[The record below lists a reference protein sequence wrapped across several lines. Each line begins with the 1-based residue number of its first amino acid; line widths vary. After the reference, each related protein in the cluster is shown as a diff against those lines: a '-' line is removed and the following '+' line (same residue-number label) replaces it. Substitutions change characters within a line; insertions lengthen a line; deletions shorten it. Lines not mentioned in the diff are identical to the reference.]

1 MLNEMLVKYALVTG
15 ASSGIGRHISEEL
28 ARRGYSI
35 IAVSNQ
41 YEQLQVLK
49 KELEKKYSIAVI
61 PFEINLA
68 KPGAGNKVFNYCLK
82 KGYDVEV
89 LVNNAGILVV
99 GEAVRIDSST
109 AETILQLHIIT
120 PALMCR
126 LFGGNMAE
134 RQKGYILNVS
144 SISAVMPYP
153 TISFYGP
160 TKTFLRYFSR
170 AFRSEIAPY
179 NVKVTCLLPG
189 ATHTALYDT
198 YNINVSLAMK
208 LGIMKK
214 AQYVARAGIKALF
227 AGRAESVPG
236 LLNKLVIRLL
246 PLIPDFIII
255 RINRRRIMKKQRTTD
270 GTSINISGF
279 R

>member
-1 MLNEMLVKYALVTG
+1 MMNETSVKYALVTG

-41 YEQLQVLK
+41 PEQLETLK
-49 KELEKKYSIAVI
+49 KELENAYAVAII
-61 PFEINLA
+61 PLEINLA
-68 KPGAGNKVFNYCLK
+68 EPGAGKRVFNYCEK
-82 KGYDVEV
+82 NGYNVEI

-99 GEAVRIDSST
+99 GEAVQIDSSK
-109 AETILQLHIIT
+109 AETILQLHMIT

-126 LFGGNMAE
+126 LFGKKMAE

-153 TISFYGP
+153 TISLYGP

-170 AFRSEIAPY
+170 AFRNEIAPY
-179 NVKVTCLLPG
+179 NIKVTCLLPG
-189 ATHTALYDT
+189 ATNTALYDMH
-198 YNINVSLAMK
+198 NINISLAMR

-214 AQYVARAGIKALF
+214 AQYVARAGVKALF

-236 LLNKLVIRLL
+236 FLNKLVIRLV

-255 RINRRRIMKKQRTTD
+255 RINRRRITKKQRTTA
-270 GTSINISGF
+270 GA
-279 R
+279 RY